1 MHIENSMDE
10 NEDITVTFKFDVA
23 VAALASIEAA
33 KDRIDIDRVEYK
45 QKLYDAQKILMNALE
60 VT

>member
-1 MHIENSMDE
+1 MDN

-33 KDRIDIDRVEYK
+33 KDRIDPDRVEYK
-45 QKLYDAQKILMNALE
+45 QRLYDAQKIFMDALD